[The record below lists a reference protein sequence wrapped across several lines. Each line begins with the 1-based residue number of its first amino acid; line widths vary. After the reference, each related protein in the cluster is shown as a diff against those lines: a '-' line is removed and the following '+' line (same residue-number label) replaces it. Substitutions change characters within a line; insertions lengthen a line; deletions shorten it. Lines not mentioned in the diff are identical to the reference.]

1 MTFYNKEG
9 MPAAYLDKDREHI
22 YLFDGTPAAYIA
34 EGAVYSFEGL
44 QYGWFDRGWI
54 RDLEGYCVLFTDEA
68 RIGGPAKPSRHET
81 PAKWAKAAKPH
92 RHARTA
98 RCARTPYKAAWSEMT
113 AADFFRL

>member
-22 YLFDGTPAAYIA
+22 YLFDGTPAAYIV

-81 PAKWAKAAKPH
+81 VSYTHLPRPVPL
-92 RHARTA
+92 TNG
-98 RCARTPYKAAWSEMT
+98 TPSPLLT
-113 AADFFRL
+113 SN